1 MTLAIRSLQYS
12 QLAAASAQSA
22 IRPLLAAVV
31 SVAAFALLPVQAA
44 AQDAKA
50 YPARVVRVII
60 GYPPAGAV
68 DIMGRMMAARL
79 SEALGQQFIVENRP
93 GASQNIAAELVARAT
108 PDGYTLL
115 HTSSALG
122 INASLYPKL
131 NYHPIKSFAPVA
143 VFSQAPNL
151 LVTHPSLPVNTV
163 RDFIALA
170 KKNPGKLNFAA
181 PVGTTQHL
189 SGELLQL
196 LTGVKMTHIP
206 YKGSAPAL
214 TALISGE
221 VDFAFNNITSAH
233 PLLQQNRLKALAVTS
248 RNRSPVLPNVATMIE
263 SGVKDFE
270 VAAWYGYLAP
280 AGTPPA
286 VVTKLNATM
295 QSIAGTSEFRQQLAR
310 LGADAIVESPQ
321 FFSGFLEQEIVRW
334 QVAVKASGAKPD

>member
-1 MTLAIRSLQYS
+1 MKPLIHRLCCIGSRLQFKFPAI
-12 QLAAASAQSA
+12 
-22 IRPLLAAVV
+22 LLTVFV
-31 SVAAFALLPVQAA
+31 LMLPGHAT
-44 AQDAKA
+44 AQDAKT
-50 YPARVVRVII
+50 YPAKAVRVVI

-68 DIMGRMMAARL
+68 DIMGRIMAARL
-79 SEALGQQFIVENRP
+79 SEALGQQFFAENRP
-93 GASQNIAAELVARAT
+93 GASQNIAAELVARSS

-131 NYHPIKSFAPVA
+131 NYHPVKSFAPIA

-151 LVTHPSLPVNTV
+151 LLVHPSLPVKSV
-163 RDFIALA
+163 KDFITLA

-189 SGELLQL
+189 SGELLKVL
-196 LTGVKMTHIP
+196 GGVQMTLVP

-214 TALISGE
+214 TALVSGE

-233 PLLQQNRLKALAVTS
+233 PFLQSNRLKALAVTS
-248 RNRSPVLPNVATMIE
+248 RNRSPVLPEVPTMIE

-270 VAAWYGYLAP
+270 VAAWYGLLAP

-286 VVTKLNATM
+286 IIAKLNATIN
-295 QSIAGTSEFRQQLAR
+295 SIVGTNDFKQQMMK
-310 LGADAIVESPQ
+310 LGADPVSQTPQQ
-321 FFSGFLEQEIVRW
+321 FFVFLEEEIVRW
-334 QVAVKASGAKPD
+334 QAAVKASGAKPD

>member
-1 MTLAIRSLQYS
+1 MQMSRHRALPASFNLPAIRRLLATVMS
-12 QLAAASAQSA
+12 AAA
-22 IRPLLAAVV
+22 
-31 SVAAFALLPVQAA
+31 FLLPPTQAA
-44 AQDAKA
+44 AQDAKT
-50 YPARVVRVII
+50 YPGKVVRVII

-68 DIMGRMMAARL
+68 DIMGRIMSARL
-79 SEALGQQFIVENRP
+79 SETFGQQFIVENRP

-131 NYHPIKSFAPVA
+131 NYDPLKSFMPIA

-151 LVTHPSLPVNTV
+151 LLVHPSLPVNTV

-189 SGELLQL
+189 SGELLKL
-196 LTGVKMTHIP
+196 LAGVQMTHIP
-206 YKGSAPAL
+206 YRGSAPAL
-214 TALISGE
+214 TALVSGE

-233 PLLQQNRLKALAVTS
+233 PLLQLKRLKALGVTS
-248 RNRSPVLPNVATMIE
+248 RNRSPVLPEVATLIE
-263 SGVKDFE
+263 AGVKDFE
-270 VAAWYGYLAP
+270 VVAWYGFLAP

-286 VVTKLNATM
+286 IITKLNATM
-295 QSIAGTSEFRQQLAR
+295 NSIAGSADFKQQLAK
-310 LGADAIVESPQ
+310 LGADAITQPPQ
-321 FFSGFLEQEIVRW
+321 YFAGFLEQEVRRW
-334 QVAVKASGAKPD
+334 QPVIKASGAKPD